1 MVQLRSVKNLKVQ
14 EDQDEEP
21 TAPSSAEEQV
31 QEPEQEEK
39 DCPKDLESERE
50 EEVKKSIFPVS
61 IPLTTCSS
69 PIENG
74 MEFPPSP
81 LRERLVMMNR
91 EITLLAS
98 PDHRSDPEAVEKD
111 VTCNGQPDDHI
122 SETPP
127 QHDEPAGE
135 SSVQPDGKPMPL
147 ESPSPSVASPVT
159 PRKEKPPVSP
169 NKPKLS
175 LIVPPIP
182 STPVPPTPSLEV
194 ESSQVLLSDSPIPS
208 SPDAPPLFEVTG
220 GQCFTLHQEEGE
232 DSDSGSSTPMLPAQ
246 RRDSMSSE
254 LSSEGLP
261 PGMHLQD
268 LLIQEQDL
276 GLSDE
281 RNTSDEDTS
290 SNTGSSSSR
299 EEELG
304 E

>member
-21 TAPSSAEEQV
+21 TALSSAEEQV
-31 QEPEQEEK
+31 QEPGQDEK
-39 DCPKDLESERE
+39 NCQKVLESEKE
-50 EEVKKSIFPVS
+50 EELKKPVLTVS

-69 PIENG
+69 PIETA

-81 LRERLVMMNR
+81 LRERLVMLHR
-91 EITLLAS
+91 EKALLVSPGRQTVPEGMEKGITS
-98 PDHRSDPEAVEKD
+98 
-111 VTCNGQPDDHI
+111 NGQSDDYV
-122 SETPP
+122 SESPP
-127 QHDEPAGE
+127 QHDELAGE
-135 SSVQPDGKPMPL
+135 SSVQLDDKPTPL

-159 PRKEKPPVSP
+159 PRKQKPPVSP

-182 STPVPPTPSLEV
+182 ATPVSSALSLEE
-194 ESSQVLLSDSPIPS
+194 ESAQVLISDSPIPS
-208 SPDAPPLFEVTG
+208 SPDVPPLFEVAG

-232 DSDSGSSTPMLPAQ
+232 DTDSGSSTPMLATQ
-246 RRDSMSSE
+246 RRDSLSSE

-290 SNTGSSSSR
+290 SIAGSSSSR
-299 EEELG
+299 EEELS